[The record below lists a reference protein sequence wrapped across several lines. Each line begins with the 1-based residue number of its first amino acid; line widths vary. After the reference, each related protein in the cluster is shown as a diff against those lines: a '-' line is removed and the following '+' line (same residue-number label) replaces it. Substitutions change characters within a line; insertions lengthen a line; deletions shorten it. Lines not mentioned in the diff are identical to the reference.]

1 MNSTFYLQRNLTN
14 GNKTKTYT
22 ELELLEASKFIVVL
36 AEPGGGKTEL
46 MKSLAQQL
54 GVSVVT
60 ANVFASVGADSE
72 NSALVIDAFDELAK
86 VDQSGIHKLLGYVRK
101 SKPTRVIIS
110 SRSSEWE
117 SASTSIFEQFLGS
130 PPLVVWLDEFDQ
142 NEQRAIF
149 DNYAP
154 GEIFSVFQMEVARFS
169 LDMLLPNPQ
178 FLKMFADAYR
188 ESGRS
193 FSSKYSIFMSAVE
206 YLAKEANKNISSKS
220 GSLSIPQ
227 KISLFSEICAK
238 LLLSG
243 AEGVSTA
250 EAVENRMYPSLS
262 SLLCSNVEYNDI
274 LHTRLFKPG
283 DNEDQH
289 RPVHKIVAEY
299 CAASYLIKR
308 IADPGDVLT
317 LAKCLPLIAPNS
329 VVRDELR
336 GLLGWMAALG
346 NKSIQETTIA
356 LDPYAVLAN
365 GDPSQ
370 LECSSKRQ
378 LLNQLKEIETADPY
392 FRRADFWRR
401 FSVAGFFTQD
411 IIEEIKPLLITKS
424 EGHLRDLILEL
435 LVDSS
440 ATDQFQSELRQI
452 ILSSD
457 EFERTRKLATN
468 CLIKTPGYYFHD
480 ELSVLIFEASNVS
493 LNLVAKIIEALG
505 AEKFSS
511 TYLAGYFRVCANLYP
526 AHDDRSERVTGSR
539 YFIKV
544 LLSVFSQQRLEILLD
559 NLAQELICICGKKC
573 WECDCRNGI
582 SKIIGS
588 MLDRYFEL
596 TQPPYDP
603 IRVWQWIQ
611 NLNFHNYCNADSSL
625 AVKKLQSNKT
635 LRQGIIAHVFA
646 PLTNRDQI
654 FDIKV
659 SKFEGSFHFHSGL
672 QLQKDDHKFIL
683 DLAFILDNVDLWI
696 SFFCRH
702 QNYRKKEERG
712 PDGLRRHMRE
722 QALLKAPFM
731 SEWML
736 LNRAIALSKNE
747 RKNLDWGKH
756 SRKMRRRNRK
766 QREIR
771 AKNIQYINE
780 FRDVIESGNHMSC
793 LKQFAKILLMSEDK
807 IELEFGDDA
816 LVRRA
821 LRNSLEFIAPVLPD
835 LSKLADLQCKSRTLY
850 SEFILYAACLEVFR
864 AEGTLNRVNTQLLTV
879 LRTNIHTWYK
889 SVSIEEQTALK
900 SEVDRLIFSN
910 SNENA
915 ERYLRQYLE
924 PQLAKSCDHPEI
936 QMLNEEIFSKLR
948 DKFSIEWLTRFSNLN
963 VETLDTLFEIAA
975 QYAEREKLKS
985 IIKTICSSFMSLLSN
1000 QTDNEIFER
1009 KRVFW
1014 LIREFYFLDD
1024 IEQGHWEWLKSNK
1037 NNLLYFYECSGVIG
1051 RSDHKYWP
1059 PLTAIKIEAILD
1071 AFFEQWPQVELP
1083 DYFDRDSSE
1092 EEKHYRFMTEL
1103 VWLINSDVPENSI
1116 PVLCQLLNDS
1126 RFTILYKELK
1136 SIHAEQSRKKA
1147 LRDFEPPTPL
1157 EIVSQLDCGA
1167 IVTVEG
1173 LRQLVL
1179 QELYDFQRSING
1191 GEFNSGDRFY
1201 EKGEHLNEVKSTEII
1216 AERLNLR
1223 LEPLGISI
1231 TPEHQLKDQKRSDFT
1246 ASKLVSRKRRL
1257 LVTEVKGQWHRDLY
1271 AAASAQLYERYSIHS
1286 DAEQQGIFLVIWFG
1300 ADEKVA
1306 GRKDHGIKN
1315 AHELKLRIEEFLP
1328 DNLRGFIDIF
1338 ILDVS
1343 RAVS

>member
-1 MNSTFYLQRNLTN
+1 
-14 GNKTKTYT
+14 
-22 ELELLEASKFIVVL
+22 
-36 AEPGGGKTEL
+36 
-46 MKSLAQQL
+46 
-54 GVSVVT
+54 
-60 ANVFASVGADSE
+60 
-72 NSALVIDAFDELAK
+72 
-86 VDQSGIHKLLGYVRK
+86 
-101 SKPTRVIIS
+101 
-110 SRSSEWE
+110 
-117 SASTSIFEQFLGS
+117 
-130 PPLVVWLDEFDQ
+130 
-142 NEQRAIF
+142 
-149 DNYAP
+149 
-154 GEIFSVFQMEVARFS
+154 
-169 LDMLLPNPQ
+169 MLLPNPQ

-193 FSSKYSIFMSAVE
+193 FSSKYSIFISAVE

-220 GSLSIPQ
+220 GSISIA
-227 KISLFSEICAK
+227 KKTSLFSEICAK

-308 IADPGDVLT
+308 IADPGDALT

-346 NKSIQETTIA
+346 NKSVQETAIA

-378 LLNQLKEIETADPY
+378 ILNQLKEIEVTDPY
-392 FRRADFWRR
+392 FRREDFWRR

-411 IIEEIKPLLITKS
+411 IVEEIKPLLITKS

-440 ATDQFQSELRQI
+440 ATEQFKSELRQI
-452 ILSSD
+452 VLSPD
-457 EFERTRKLATN
+457 ESERTRKLATK
-468 CLIKTPGYYFHD
+468 CLIKIPGYHFYD
-480 ELSVLIFEASNVS
+480 ELSVLIFESSNIS
-493 LNLVAKIIEALG
+493 LNLVAKIIEGLG

-526 AHDDRSERVTGSR
+526 AHDDRSERVIGSR

-544 LLSVFSQQRLEILLD
+544 LLSGFSPQKLEILLD
-559 NLAQELICICGKKC
+559 ELTQNIICICGKES

-588 MLDRYFEL
+588 MLDRYFES

-603 IRVWQWIQ
+603 IRVWHWIQ
-611 NLNFHNYCNADSSL
+611 NLNFHNYCNADSSS
-625 AVKKLQSNKT
+625 AVKELQSNKT

-654 FDIKV
+654 SDLKI
-659 SKFEGSFHFHSGL
+659 SKFVGGLHSHSGL

-683 DLAFILDNVDLWI
+683 DLAFKLDNVDLWI

-702 QNYRKKEERG
+702 QIYREKEERG
-712 PDGLRRHMRE
+712 PDSLRRHMRQ
-722 QALLKAPFM
+722 QALLKVPFM
-731 SEWML
+731 REWML

-747 RKNLDWGKH
+747 RKNLNWGKH
-756 SRKMRRRNRK
+756 SRKMSRRNRK
-766 QREIR
+766 QREVR

-780 FRDVIESGNHMSC
+780 FRDVIESGNHMGC
-793 LKQFAKILLMSEDK
+793 LKQFARTVLMSEDK
-807 IELEFGDDA
+807 VQLEFGDDA
-816 LVRRA
+816 LVRCA
-821 LRNSLEFIAPVLPD
+821 LRNSLEFIASVLPD
-835 LSKLADLQCKSRTLY
+835 LSKLADLQCESRTLY
-850 SEFILYAACLEVFR
+850 SECILYAACLEIFR
-864 AEGTLNRVNTQLLTV
+864 AEGTLNRVNAQVLTV

-889 SVSIEEQTALK
+889 SVSVEERTALQK
-900 SEVDRLIFSN
+900 EVDRLIFPYDN
-910 SNENA
+910 DNA
-915 ERYLRQYLE
+915 EKYLRQYIE
-924 PQLAKSCDHPEI
+924 PQLAKSCAHPEI
-936 QMLNEEIFSKLR
+936 QILNEEAFGKLR
-948 DKFSIEWLTRFSNLN
+948 DKFSIEWLIRFSDLN
-963 VETLDTLFEIAA
+963 IETLDTLFEIAA
-975 QYAEREKLKS
+975 QYAEREKLKD
-985 IIKTICSSFMSLLSN
+985 IIKTFCSSFMSLWPK
-1000 QTDNEIFER
+1000 QTDKEELER
-1009 KRVFW
+1009 KRIFW

-1083 DYFDRDSSE
+1083 DYFDSDSSE
-1092 EEKHYRFMTEL
+1092 EEKCYRFMTEL
-1103 VWLINSDVPENSI
+1103 VWLINSDEPENAI
-1116 PVLCQLLNDS
+1116 PVLCHLLNDS
-1126 RFTILYKELK
+1126 RFSILYKELK
-1136 SIHAEQSRKKA
+1136 SIHAEQYRKKV
-1147 LRDFEPPTPL
+1147 LRGFEPPTPQ
-1157 EIVSQLDCGA
+1157 EIVNQLDCGA

-1179 QELYDFQRSING
+1179 QELYEFQRSIDG
-1191 GEFNSGDRFY
+1191 GEFNSVDRFY
-1201 EKGEHLNEVKSTEII
+1201 EKGERLDEVKSTEII

-1246 ASKLVSRKRRL
+1246 ASKLVSGKRRL
-1257 LVTEVKGQWHRDLY
+1257 LVTEVKGQWHRELY
-1271 AAASAQLYERYSIHS
+1271 TAASAQLYERYSIHP

-1300 ADEKVA
+1300 TDEKVA
-1306 GRKDHGIKN
+1306 GRKDHSIKN
-1315 AHELKLRIEEFLP
+1315 AQELKLRIEEALP
-1328 DNLRGFIDIF
+1328 ENLRGFIDVF

-1343 RAVS
+1343 RAAG